1 VPDVRKPRV
10 VAVACSDLHLSHT
23 PPLCRST
30 ESDWYGAM
38 ARQLRQLRQIQIGA
52 NNSAADVPVLLV
64 AGDIFDRWNPPA
76 ELINFALRE
85 LPQCVAVPGQHDLPN
100 HNYSEMMRSGY
111 GTLVEAG
118 KIVNLSKCMEPCD
131 AAPRTDLMLYGFPWG
146 YEIEPCPDQPYAV
159 RIAIIHRM
167 IWTKS
172 TGYEGAPDDKHLS
185 RYKESLRG
193 YDVAIFGDNHKS
205 FIHRKWLSS
214 YPTVV
219 NCGGFFRRTI
229 DQIDYVPHVYLI
241 REDSTVEAVPLDVSQ
256 DVLIDSRKFMER
268 EIAGRPMA
276 EFLATLTGMKDTTIS
291 YEEAV
296 ARYMDAHD
304 VPAKVRKMVVA
315 ALGESK

>member
-1 VPDVRKPRV
+1 MR
-10 VAVACSDLHLSHT
+10 
-23 PPLCRST
+23 
-30 ESDWYGAM
+30 
-38 ARQLRQLRQIQIGA
+38 RQLRELRRIQIGA

-64 AGDIFDRWNPPA
+64 AGDIFDKWNPPA

-85 LPQCVAVPGQHDLPN
+85 LPDCVAVPGQHDLPN

-118 KIVNLSKCMEPCD
+118 KIINLDTCVESEPFD
-131 AAPRTDLMLYGFPWG
+131 SVGSAVMLSGFPWG
-146 YEIEPCPDQPYAV
+146 HEITPCTSLPYAV

-193 YDVAIFGDNHKS
+193 YDVAIFGDNHKP
-205 FIHRKWLSS
+205 FIHRKWLSP
-214 YPTVV
+214 YPTVI
-219 NCGGFFRRTI
+219 NCGGFFRRTV

-268 EIAGRPMA
+268 EVSGRPMA
-276 EFLATLTGMKDTTIS
+276 EFLATLTGMRDTTIS

-304 VPAKVRKMVVA
+304 VPAKVRRMIVA
-315 ALGESK
+315 ALGEST

>member
-1 VPDVRKPRV
+1 MR
-10 VAVACSDLHLSHT
+10 
-23 PPLCRST
+23 
-30 ESDWYGAM
+30 
-38 ARQLRQLRQIQIGA
+38 RQLRQLRQIQIGA
-52 NNSAADVPVLLV
+52 NGSAADVPVLLV

-118 KIVNLSKCMEPCD
+118 KIVNVNVPDDNEPFPVT
-131 AAPRTDLMLYGFPWG
+131 AGAMLYGFPWG
-146 YEIEPCPDQPYAV
+146 YEICPTSDPPYAV
-159 RIAIIHRM
+159 RIAVAHRM

-185 RYKESLRG
+185 RYKEFLRG
-193 YDVAIFGDNHKS
+193 YDVAIFGDNHKP
-205 FIHRKWLSS
+205 FVHRKWLSP

-219 NCGGFFRRTI
+219 NCGGFFRRTV

-241 REDSTVEAVPLDVSQ
+241 REDSSVEAVPLDVSQ

-268 EIAGRPMA
+268 EVAGRPMA

-296 ARYMDAHD
+296 ARYMDANN
-304 VPAKVRKMVVA
+304 VPAKVRRMVVA

>member
-1 VPDVRKPRV
+1 MR
-10 VAVACSDLHLSHT
+10 
-23 PPLCRST
+23 
-30 ESDWYGAM
+30 
-38 ARQLRQLRQIQIGA
+38 RQLRELRRIQIGA

-64 AGDIFDRWNPPA
+64 AGDIFDKWNPPA

-85 LPQCVAVPGQHDLPN
+85 LPDCVAVPGQHDLPN

-118 KIVNLSKCMEPCD
+118 KIQNVGGGVVYEQGM
-131 AAPRTDLMLYGFPWG
+131 TVTFGFPWG
-146 YEIEPCPDQPYAV
+146 HVVEPPFIRTGLMD
-159 RIAIIHRM
+159 IALIHRM

-193 YDVAIFGDNHKS
+193 YDVAIFGDNHKP
-205 FIHRKWLSS
+205 FIHRKWLSP
-214 YPTVV
+214 YPTVI
-219 NCGGFFRRTI
+219 NCGGFFRRTV

-268 EIAGRPMA
+268 EVSGRPMA

-296 ARYMDAHD
+296 ARAMDAEN
-304 VPAKVRKMVVA
+304 VTPKVRRMIVA
-315 ALGESK
+315 ALGEST